1 MVSIS
6 ITDRYRF
13 KRNNNPEEGAGREG
27 KEGVEGGGRVV
38 EVAKKKKG
46 IWGKQINL

>member
-13 KRNNNPEEGAGREG
+13 KRNNNPEERTGRER
-27 KEGVEGGGRVV
+27 EGRGGEEGLGD
-38 EVAKKKKG
+38 EKKKYGENK
-46 IWGKQINL
+46 